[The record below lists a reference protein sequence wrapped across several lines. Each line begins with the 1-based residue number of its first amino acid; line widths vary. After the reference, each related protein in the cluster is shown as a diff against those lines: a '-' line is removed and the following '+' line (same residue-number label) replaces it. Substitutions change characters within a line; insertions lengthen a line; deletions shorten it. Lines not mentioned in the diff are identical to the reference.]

1 MKEPGLLDPGSEGYE
16 LKGEVVIDPNESIQ
30 FLPLVVYLG
39 IAWVIGDKVEA
50 GISIVILICGGAKH
64 LCGRTAVARII

>member
-1 MKEPGLLDPGSEGYE
+1 MRLGSEGYE
-16 LKGEVVIDPNESIQ
+16 LKWEVVIDPNESIQ

-50 GISIVILICGGAKH
+50 GISIVIPICGGAE
-64 LCGRTAVARII
+64 CR

>member
-1 MKEPGLLDPGSEGYE
+1 LRPGSEGYE

-30 FLPLVVYLG
+30 GHAFVVYLG

-50 GISIVILICGGAKH
+50 GISIFIPICGGAEY
-64 LCGRTAVARII
+64 R